1 MSATANTWVTAALAT
16 MAISDGA
23 PWIANIYLVMIA
35 LVNLINTGFRFSGEK
50 DGVQIVWPTAD
61 LINVSLWWGI
71 LMLIHEYRLA
81 GLSNEEIYWIL
92 SIALIAM
99 WAKWAVTAIKTSLEI
114 VISKLSERYK

>member
-1 MSATANTWVTAALAT
+1 